1 MFENSKP
8 RYLRA
13 ARILGAIL
21 ILIGC
26 GPAQPPRGQKASSLK
41 LETAA
46 EGLVSELE
54 QAVPELM
61 TAAGVPGLQIC
72 IIRDGRILWNRGF
85 GVKNTRTGQPVDE
98 RTVFE
103 AASLTKPFF
112 AFLVMKMVEA
122 GELDLDTP
130 LADYAPQDFIEDK
143 VLQHGM
149 DLEGFRRDW
158 FQRITARQVL
168 SHSSGLP
175 HGGPRR
181 PLPVLFEPGSKY
193 RYSADG
199 YFYLQRIVEHI
210 RGAPLEEIMHQEVI
224 RPLGM
229 TDSSL
234 VWLER
239 YEDQAAVGHDMFSGT
254 SGRHRKRRQAHAA
267 ATLYTTA
274 HDYALF
280 VAAVLDATGLAAKT
294 VTKMLDPQIEVR
306 SGVFWSLGFG
316 LEDNAAGRAFW
327 QWGDY
332 GIFRSYITA
341 FPEHKIGVV
350 YLTNSFNG
358 LSIGTELVRLAIGG
372 DRNLGLEYLNYPHY
386 DTESMKL
393 GRMIAAE
400 GITSAEEAYR
410 AIRREAPDSLSE
422 EDVNNLGYAL
432 LQAGKAAEALTVF
445 QWNIEAFPLSANAYD
460 SLAEAYLRR
469 GDIENA
475 VKYYTKTLEA
485 ISGDPRAD
493 KEFLDNLARGA
504 RENLERLKK
513 R

>member
-1 MFENSKP
+1 MV
-8 RYLRA
+8 
-13 ARILGAIL
+13 GAVGALL
-21 ILIGC
+21 ILICFGC
-26 GPAQPPRGQKASSLK
+26 KQHPQDQSASRLK
-41 LETAA
+41 LEAPA
-46 EGLVSELE
+46 ESLARELE
-54 QAVPELM
+54 QAVPKLM
-61 TAAGVPGLQIC
+61 SAAGVPGLQIC
-72 IIRDGRILWNRGF
+72 IIRDGRILWNKGF
-85 GVKNTRTGQPVDE
+85 GVKNARTDQPVDE

-122 GELDLDTP
+122 GDLDLDRP
-130 LADYAPQDFIEDK
+130 LVDYAPQEYIEDK
-143 VLQHGM
+143 VIQHGM

-158 FQRITARQVL
+158 FRQITSRQVL

-193 RYSADG
+193 RYSSDG
-199 YFYLQRIVEHI
+199 YFYLQRIVEHL
-210 RGAPLEEIMHQEVI
+210 RGAALDEIMYREVI
-224 RPLGM
+224 EPLGM

-234 VWLER
+234 VWRES

-254 SGRHRKRRQAHAA
+254 SGHHRKRRQPHAA

-274 HDYALF
+274 RDYALF
-280 VAAVLDATGLAAKT
+280 VAAVLNATGLEAET
-294 VTKMLDPQIEVR
+294 VSEMLAPQIEVR
-306 SGVFWSLGFG
+306 EGVFWSLGFG
-316 LEDNAAGRAFW
+316 LEDNTAGRAFW

-332 GIFRSYITA
+332 GIFRNYITA
-341 FPEHKIGVV
+341 FPEHQIGVV

-358 LSIGTELVRLAIGG
+358 LSIGPELVKLALGN
-372 DRNLGLEYLNYPHY
+372 DKNLGLEYLNYPSY
-386 DTESMKL
+386 DTESAKL
-393 GRMIAAE
+393 GRLIAAE
-400 GITSAEEAYR
+400 GIPAAEEAYR

-445 QWNIEAFPLSANAYD
+445 QWNIEAFPLSANTYD

-469 GDIENA
+469 GDVENA
-475 VKYYTKTLEA
+475 IKFYTKTIEA
-485 ISGDPRAD
+485 IPHDPRPD
-493 KEFLDNLARGA
+493 KDFLENLARGA
-504 RENLERLKK
+504 RESLERLGK